1 MQRQAPP
8 PAVNLHTPHYILSQ
22 PLPRILTR
30 EHYRTT
36 SSALHSSYYAKK
48 LVRWNISTNVKAAT
62 ADTHLKKDPLDA
74 DVQVILQS
82 PFRVKAEHYLCGD
95 EQSVCGRYSHNALE
109 PVTAVA
115 YLHGLRVRFGDHKAS
130 QENHNSKTKHY
141 IPDFAGMFC
150 PALDFTTLS
159 NLTKDNPKHQPQMR
173 IVGEAK
179 THWRH
184 NLTQFFKAA
193 TKAEDKDKDETHLR
207 HALGQI
213 AAYMHLF
220 EMRFAFLTTY
230 DCTIFLMQ
238 DVVGEDNEP
247 VLYFTEPIRAQPDNE
262 NTPSVRQYL
271 YFLMLCASQ
280 GDNFKFTNTTP
291 FDEWV
296 VGDAADL
303 PKYQVPITPV
313 TRHSLILDN
322 FYQMTPAPRS
332 ETSESERMPLY
343 TTASRDWYSTTLQ
356 YPTKRI
362 YNSTTG
368 RYVIINN
375 QTIEVELFGQPGS
388 EDGNNQGSDDNNN
401 KRSGHDNGRGS
412 PTRHGHAPIKA
423 TAHNR
428 FNQSGSGLKSAS
440 KRSFADRMM
449 GVENTPTSTHTTTP
463 VAQLDMYHSSDDHG
477 SHFYMQERDSP
488 SPAGRFG
495 SQQDLVLRGREIGY
509 EVRRPSPLGRHAD
522 RSQYL
527 SGSKETEE
535 ERVRCKTDE
544 KNKKKK
550 PVAVAAVDAMS
561 LTYRDQHPKDDD
573 DDKGDRKSSNIITTT
588 LSTRPRRSN
597 R

>member
-1 MQRQAPP
+1 M
-8 PAVNLHTPHYILSQ
+8 T

-30 EHYRTT
+30 EPYRTT
-36 SSALHSSYYAKK
+36 GSALHSSYYAKH
-48 LVRWNISTNVKAAT
+48 LVRWNISTDVKEAT

-150 PALDFTTLS
+150 PALDFTALA

-179 THWRH
+179 THWKH

-207 HALGQI
+207 HALGLLLLPTLFTLIKAEFFLGQI

-238 DVVGEDNEP
+238 DIVGEDNEP
-247 VLYFTEPIRAQPDNE
+247 VLYFTEPIRAQPENE

-280 GDNFKFTNTTP
+280 SDNFKFINTTP

-296 VGDAADL
+296 VGGAADL
-303 PKYQVPITPV
+303 PKYQVPMTPV
-313 TRHSLILDN
+313 TRHPLILDI

-332 ETSESERMPLY
+332 ETSESEPMPLY
-343 TTASRDWYSTTLQ
+343 ITPSRDWYSTTLQ
-356 YPTKRI
+356 YPSKRI

-368 RYVIINN
+368 QYVIINN
-375 QTIEVELFGQPGS
+375 QTIDVELFG
-388 EDGNNQGSDDNNN
+388 
-401 KRSGHDNGRGS
+401 
-412 PTRHGHAPIKA
+412 
-423 TAHNR
+423 
-428 FNQSGSGLKSAS
+428 
-440 KRSFADRMM
+440 
-449 GVENTPTSTHTTTP
+449 
-463 VAQLDMYHSSDDHG
+463 
-477 SHFYMQERDSP
+477 
-488 SPAGRFG
+488 
-495 SQQDLVLRGREIGY
+495 
-509 EVRRPSPLGRHAD
+509 
-522 RSQYL
+522 
-527 SGSKETEE
+527 
-535 ERVRCKTDE
+535 
-544 KNKKKK
+544 
-550 PVAVAAVDAMS
+550 
-561 LTYRDQHPKDDD
+561 
-573 DDKGDRKSSNIITTT
+573 
-588 LSTRPRRSN
+588 
-597 R
+597 